1 MPMDRFETL
10 ESQYPELT
18 IHFDKDMPAS
28 NGGFIYNY
36 DIFLNGNEDLKTK
49 RLETLA
55 EEIGHYETTAGNI
68 THQSNNVERHDE
80 HTARVW
86 GCTHLISLDELVYCY
101 ESGILTAPDIADYFE
116 VSIGYLWEA
125 IGCYREK
132 RGEHF
137 TYYDYHFDLS
147 HGLNIFK

>member
-1 MPMDRFETL
+1 MPMDRFEIL

-18 IHFDKDMPAS
+18 IHIDNDMPEGS
-28 NGGFIYNY
+28 GGFIYNY

-68 THQSNNVERHDE
+68 VHQCTAAERHDE

-86 GCTHLISLDELVYCY
+86 GWTHLISLDGLIYCY
-101 ESGILTAPDIADYFE
+101 ENGITTAPDMADFFE
-116 VSIGYLWEA
+116 VSIEYLWEA
-125 IGCYREK
+125 IDCYRDK
-132 RGEHF
+132 RGEYF
-137 TYYDYHFDLS
+137 TYYEYHFDLS
-147 HGLNIFK
+147 HGLNISK